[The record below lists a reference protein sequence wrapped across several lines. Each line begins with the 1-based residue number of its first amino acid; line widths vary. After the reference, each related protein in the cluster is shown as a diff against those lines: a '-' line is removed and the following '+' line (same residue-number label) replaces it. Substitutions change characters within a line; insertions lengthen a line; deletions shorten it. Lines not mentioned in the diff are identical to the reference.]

1 MIKSSAPGKI
11 ILLGEHAVVYSRPA
25 IAVPVTCVQA
35 TASAEAAPPGSGCTL
50 HAADLGRTIRLATA
64 ASDDPLAA
72 AVRGVLTLPQVCN
85 LREGEQATE
94 PDVTLSI
101 HSTIPLAGGMGSGA
115 AVSAALVRALAMHLG
130 CPLDDATVSALVFE
144 VEKLHHGTPS
154 GIDNTVVVY
163 ARPVYFVRGQPA
175 QTFHAAKPF
184 HIVIGDTG
192 LASPTRIAVGDVR
205 AAWQADP
212 PRYEAIFHHIGQLAQ
227 AARLAIEG
235 GQLDRL
241 GALMNDNHA
250 LLQELGVSCAELD
263 TLVDAARQAGA
274 LGAKLSGG
282 GRGGNM
288 IALVT
293 PKSKQKVEQAL
304 AQAGA
309 RNVIAT
315 EIKSRVLVYH

>member
-1 MIKSSAPGKI
+1 
-11 ILLGEHAVVYSRPA
+11 VVYSQPA
-25 IAVPVTCVQA
+25 IAVPVLHVQA
-35 TASAEAAPPGSGCTL
+35 TAQIRAAPPGSGCTI
-50 HAADLGRTIRLATA
+50 HATDLGRTIRLTTA

-72 AVRGVLTLPQVCN
+72 AVRGTLAHLQLP
-85 LREGEQATE
+85 E
-94 PDVTLSI
+94 PDVTISI

-130 CPLDDATVSALVFE
+130 HSLNDATVSALVFE

-154 GIDNTVVVY
+154 GIDNTVIVY
-163 ARPVYFVRGQPA
+163 AQPVYFVRGQPA
-175 QTFHAAKPF
+175 QTFHAGGPF

-205 AAWQADP
+205 AGWQADP
-212 PRYEAIFHHIGQLAQ
+212 PRYEAIFERIGQLAQ
-227 AARLAIEG
+227 AARHAIESR
-235 GQLDRL
+235 QLDRL
-241 GALMNDNHA
+241 GALMNDNHT
-250 LLQELGVSCAELD
+250 LLQELGVSCTELD

-293 PKSKQKVEQAL
+293 LQTQQKVEQAL
-304 AQAGA
+304 ARAGA
-309 RNVIAT
+309 KNVIGT
-315 EIKSRVLVYH
+315 EIK